1 MVSHYITLP
10 TLKKNHLPTFVPAFP
25 SKPLP
30 QLDSQRMETLSTPGT
45 QPEMLAVKHRNQR
58 LSIGIPKETTLQEN
72 RVALVPNSV
81 ATLTAHGHEV
91 LVQAGA
97 GDKAR
102 FSDLEYSEAGA
113 HIVQSPEEVY
123 KAEIVLKSAP
133 PTLDEIDLMR
143 PGQVIVSP
151 IHLPLLNAEYIQR
164 LLQKR
169 VIALAMEYIHDEDA
183 EGFPIVHAMSE
194 IAGNSAILIAADLL
208 ATSSGGKGLLL
219 GGVAGV
225 PPAKVII
232 LGAGVI
238 AEFATRT
245 ALGLGAELRIFDN
258 NIQRIIQLQKRVG
271 HSLHTSVLNPHYL
284 QEQLLS
290 ADVAIGAVH
299 SRHANAPMLV
309 SEDIVRRMKP
319 GSVIVD
325 VSIDQG
331 GCFETSV
338 ATTHEQPTYEKHGVI
353 HYCVPNIPSRVART
367 ASEAISNILT
377 SILLMSET
385 GGILSLI
392 TAHAGLRN
400 GIYTY
405 RGALTNTHLGERF
418 QLRSTDLNLL
428 ITSQF

>member
-1 MVSHYITLP
+1 
-10 TLKKNHLPTFVPAFP
+10 
-25 SKPLP
+25 
-30 QLDSQRMETLSTPGT
+30 METLSTPGT
-45 QPEMLAVKHRNQR
+45 QPETLAVKHRNHH

-97 GDKAR
+97 GEKAC

-164 LLQKR
+164 LLQKK
-169 VIALAMEYIHDEDA
+169 VIALAMEYIHDEDS

-208 ATSSGGKGLLL
+208 ATTSGGKGLLL

-245 ALGLGAELRIFDN
+245 ALGLGAEVRIFDN
-258 NIQRIIQLQKRVG
+258 NIQRIIQLQKQIG
-271 HSLHTSVLNPHYL
+271 HSLHTSVLNPQYL
-284 QEQLLS
+284 HEQLLS

-299 SRHANAPMLV
+299 SPHANAPMLV
-309 SEDIVRRMKP
+309 SEDVVQRMKP

-338 ATTHEQPTYEKHGVI
+338 ATTHAQPTYERHGVI

-377 SILLMSET
+377 SILLTRES

-392 TAHAGLRN
+392 TAHPGLRN

>member
-1 MVSHYITLP
+1 
-10 TLKKNHLPTFVPAFP
+10 
-25 SKPLP
+25 
-30 QLDSQRMETLSTPGT
+30 METLSLPRT
-45 QPEMLAVKHRNQR
+45 QPEMLAVGQR
-58 LSIGIPKETTLQEN
+58 HQHLSIGIPKETTLQEN

-91 LVQAGA
+91 LVESGA
-97 GDKAR
+97 GDKSR
-102 FSDLEYSEAGA
+102 FTDLDYSEAGA
-113 HIVQSPEEVY
+113 QVVHSAEEVY
-123 KAEIVLKSAP
+123 KAEVILKSAP
-133 PTLDEIDLMR
+133 PTLAEIDLMH

-151 IHLPLLNAEYIQR
+151 IHLPLLNADYLHK

-169 VIALAMEYIHDEDA
+169 VIALAMEYIRDDVSGA
-183 EGFPIVHAMSE
+183 FPVVHAMSE
-194 IAGNSAILIAADLL
+194 ISGNSAILIAADLL
-208 ATSSGGKGLLL
+208 ATTRGGKGVLL

-245 ALGLGAELRIFDN
+245 ALGLGAEVRIFDN
-258 NIQRIIQLQKRVG
+258 NIQQIIHLQNQVG
-271 HSLHTSVLNPHYL
+271 RPLHTSVINPKHL
-284 QEQLLS
+284 QEQLLT

-299 SRHANAPMLV
+299 SAHANAPMLV

-331 GCFETSV
+331 GCFETSE
-338 ATTHEQPTYEKHGVI
+338 ATTHDKPTYERHGVI

-377 SILLMSET
+377 SLLLTSET
-385 GGILSLI
+385 GGIQALI
-392 TAHAGLRN
+392 TAHPGLRN
-400 GIYTY
+400 GVYAY
-405 RGALTNTHLGERF
+405 RGTLTNTYLGERF
-418 QLRSTDLNLL
+418 QMRSTDLDLL
-428 ITSQF
+428 ITSDF

>member
-1 MVSHYITLP
+1 
-10 TLKKNHLPTFVPAFP
+10 
-25 SKPLP
+25 
-30 QLDSQRMETLSTPGT
+30 METLSLPRT
-45 QPEMLAVKHRNQR
+45 QPETLAVTPRQQR

-81 ATLTAHGHEV
+81 ATLTAYGHEV
-91 LVQAGA
+91 LVESGA
-97 GDKAR
+97 GEKAR
-102 FSDLEYSEAGA
+102 FSDLDYSEAGA
-113 HIVQSPEEVY
+113 HILRNAEEVY
-123 KAEIVLKSAP
+123 KAEVLLKSAP
-133 PTLDEIDLMR
+133 PTLSEIEMMH
-143 PGQVIVSP
+143 PGQIVVSP
-151 IHLPLLNAEYIQR
+151 IHLPLLSAEYLRR

-169 VIALAMEYIHDEDA
+169 VIALAMEYLRDDA
-183 EGFPIVHAMSE
+183 SGVFPIVHAMSE

-208 ATSSGGKGLLL
+208 ATTRGGKGVLL

-232 LGAGVI
+232 LGAGVV

-245 ALGLGAELRIFDN
+245 ALGLGAEVRIFDN
-258 NIQRIIQLQKRVG
+258 NIQRIIHLQNQVG
-271 HSLHTSVLNPHYL
+271 RPLHTSVMNPQHL
-284 QEQLLS
+284 QEQMLN

-299 SRHANAPMLV
+299 SPHANAPMIV

-331 GCFETSV
+331 GCFETSE
-338 ATTHEQPTYEKHGVI
+338 ATTHDRPTYERHGVI
-353 HYCVPNIPSRVART
+353 HYCVPNMPSRVART

-377 SILLMSET
+377 SLLLMSET

-400 GIYTY
+400 GVYAY
-405 RGALTNTHLGERF
+405 RGTLTNAHLGERF
-418 QLRSTDLNLL
+418 QMRSTDLDLL
-428 ITSQF
+428 ITSDF